1 MWREVVPSLP
11 MGILLLDETQA
22 KAVLLPLR
30 EKEEEMK
37 RLVDHLFAVTSAMML
52 LLAVVAG
59 AYHLG
64 YRAGVETKVSIV
76 GEKYKITL
84 KEK

>member
-1 MWREVVPSLP
+1 MKPALDYCL
-11 MGILLLDETQA
+11 ILG
-22 KAVLLPLR
+22 
-30 EKEEEMK
+30 
-37 RLVDHLFAVTSAMML
+37 SAMML
-52 LLAVVAG
+52 LLIVAMG